1 MSACKLFHISGIPEL
16 IQNVISATC
25 ASPVPPPNGIIMLY
39 SNTLEGAMVTLV
51 CWTIH
56 ETRHQSAMC
65 KETNATAVF
74 NAKGNWEPCLETI
87 CAEPFDS
94 GISAI
99 HI

>member
-1 MSACKLFHISGIPEL
+1 
-16 IQNVISATC
+16 
-25 ASPVPPPNGIIMLY
+25 
-39 SNTLEGAMVTLV
+39 MVTLV

-99 HI
+99 HIQDIVNIMYMTKLSNKEKEHDY